1 VHLEVALEVEDR
13 DLLGLRGAEQLAK
26 RGIRVDVLLV
36 VEFLLLDVGHDAAR
50 HIGAAHLRALGL
62 AKEHAKVVRDLLGL
76 REDRLLLGKGVARLI
91 KRRRP
96 SAATAAGLL
105 ELAGKAL
112 LSLLHVGKH
121 GRERGAEVVDLRD
134 VRGKLGDKVHLLL
147 RGGGGRGGRRHN
159 GGGDRR
165 GRGRSGRRGGG
176 LATRRGHRGRRGG
189 YGNGGNR
196 GGGLLGDIRG
206 LLVGA
211 HLILVAGLVLWV
223 F

>member
-1 VHLEVALEVEDR
+1 MHLEVALEVEDR
-13 DLLGLRGAEQLAK
+13 HLLGLRGAEQLTK

-36 VEFLLLDVGHDAAR
+36 VELLLLDVGHDAAR
-50 HIGAAHLRALGL
+50 HIGAAHLGALGL
-62 AKEHAKVVRDLLGL
+62 AEEHAKVVRDLLGL
-76 REDRLLLGKGVARLI
+76 GEDRLLLGKGVARLI
-91 KRRRP
+91 HGRRP
-96 SAATAAGLL
+96 SAAAAAGLL
-105 ELAGKAL
+105 ELASQAL

-121 GRERGAEVVDLRD
+121 GRQRGAEVIDLRD

-147 RGGGGRGGRRHN
+147 RGGGGRGGRRH
-159 GGGDRR
+159 GGGNR
-165 GRGRSGRRGGG
+165 RGRSGGGAGG
-176 LATRRGHRGRRGG
+176 LRATGRGHRGRGGG

>member
-1 VHLEVALEVEDR
+1 MHLEVALEVEDR
-13 DLLGLRGAEQLAK
+13 HLLGLRGAEQLTK

-36 VEFLLLDVGHDAAR
+36 VELLLLDVGHDAAR

-62 AKEHAKVVRDLLGL
+62 AKEDAKVVRDLLGL
-76 REDRLLLGKGVARLI
+76 GEDRLLLGKGVARLI
-91 KRRRP
+91 QRRRP
-96 SAATAAGLL
+96 SAAAAAGLL

-121 GRERGAEVVDLRD
+121 GRERGAEVIDLRD

-147 RGGGGRGGRRHN
+147 RSGGGNGGRRHR
-159 GGGDRR
+159 GGNR
-165 GRGRSGRRGGG
+165 RGRSGGAGG
-176 LATRRGHRGRRGG
+176 LRATGRGHRGRRGG
-189 YGNGGNR
+189 YGNGNNR